1 MASPSFVPYTTPQLD
16 FNTKLDLTPLKG
28 KCALITGAAS
38 GLGAATAVALGKAGC
53 YVTVVD
59 LNEAN
64 GQSLVQEMEKENG
77 INLLAAFKSAISF
90 NPQKTLDIVIPFA
103 GMMGAP
109 VTALL
114 ADAPSTEDPVAPPM
128 TTVDVNIKGV
138 LYTTHLALHYFR
150 QSPET
155 EKNLVLISS
164 NLAYIN
170 PPGWLDYTCS
180 KEAVRGLFHAL
191 RYSSRQPW
199 LGLPHLR
206 TNLIAPGLID
216 TPMSHDR
223 LPWLEN
229 EKGFAVGQPSDI
241 VDVALRILT
250 DKSIDG
256 RAVCGGKD
264 VAVDLCDD
272 LEGQFGA
279 RECRKL
285 IESGKLG
292 WGPSKTGFFD
302 MVG

>member
-1 MASPSFVPYTTPQLD
+1 MNFAQADVTSYPS
-16 FNTKLDLTPLKG
+16 
-28 KCALITGAAS
+28 
-38 GLGAATAVALGKAGC
+38 
-53 YVTVVD
+53 
-59 LNEAN
+59 
-64 GQSLVQEMEKENG
+64 
-77 INLLAAFKSAISF
+77 LLAAFKSAISF
-90 NPQKTLDIVIPFA
+90 GPRETLDIVIPFA
-103 GMMGAP
+103 GLMGAP
-109 VTALL
+109 VVALL
-114 ADAPSTEDPVAPPM
+114 ADAPSTEDPSAPSM
-128 TTVDVNIKGV
+128 TTLDVNIKGV
-138 LYTTHLALHYFR
+138 FYTAHLALHYFR

-155 EKNLVLISS
+155 EKNLIFISS
-164 NLAYIN
+164 QLAYIN

-180 KEAVRGLFHAL
+180 KEAVRGLFHSL

-241 VDVALRILT
+241 VNVALRILSDNT
-250 DKSIDG
+250 IDG
-256 RAVCGGKD
+256 RAVSGGKG

-272 LEGQFGA
+272 LEGQFGS

-302 MVG
+302 MVV